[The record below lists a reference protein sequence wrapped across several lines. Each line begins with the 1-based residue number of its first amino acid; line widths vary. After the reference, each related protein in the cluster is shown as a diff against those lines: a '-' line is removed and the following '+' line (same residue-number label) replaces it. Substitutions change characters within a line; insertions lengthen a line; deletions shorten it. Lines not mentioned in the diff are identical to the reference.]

1 MIISSSS
8 SSSSSSSR
16 RRRRRRRRN
25 TEEGMLLLHFRIGQS
40 LCFGAFNLL
49 TLAIILLVESDNEK
63 SLFVM

>member
-1 MIISSSS
+1 
-8 SSSSSSSR
+8 
-16 RRRRRRRRN
+16 
-25 TEEGMLLLHFRIGQS
+25 MLLLHFRIGQS